1 MAKIMNVDYEA
12 MPNQAKQMRAQGKEL
27 NNELVGA
34 YKKISDMHNCWYGKR
49 YNSLVKE
56 FNDVAPKIN
65 ELLELVVTDIPS
77 ALETVANNYSQA
89 DKGSNVTSVSKE
101 GPKKIT
107 TISQSNDVGM
117 KFLTSEVS
125 NTQKEVSNSFKK
137 SKEKMNTIEAKYG
150 KIKWESEAADTFK
163 AKFKK
168 LKADIVTAF
177 DNIDSQFTKLMEQTK
192 TDIQNA
198 ENANTVK

>member
-34 YKKISDMHNCWYGKR
+34 YKKISDMHNCLYGKR

-137 SKEKMNTIEAKYG
+137 SKEKMNTIEAEYG
-150 KIKWESEAADTFK
+150 KIKWESEAADAFK